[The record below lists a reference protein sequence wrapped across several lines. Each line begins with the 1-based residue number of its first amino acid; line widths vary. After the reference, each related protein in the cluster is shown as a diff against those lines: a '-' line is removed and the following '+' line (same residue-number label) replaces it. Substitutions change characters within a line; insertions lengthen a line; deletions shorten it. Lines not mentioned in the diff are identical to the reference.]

1 MQLGFIMLEVG
12 SIREKNSRNIIY
24 KNLVDTFVSTIT
36 FWSIGY
42 GHAWKSS
49 GGLLGSG
56 GFFDAGFDNADYRNW
71 VVSYCFCTTTC
82 TAISGSLAERTF
94 LDTYIFFTFIMSALI
109 YPVLSSW
116 VWGGGW
122 LQQLGF
128 HDHGGSGVVHMTA
141 GFAGLIGTYIL
152 GPRLGF
158 FR

>member
-1 MQLGFIMLEVG
+1 MITEINGKIDDVWILIVAVHVLCMQLGFIMLEVG

-94 LDTYIFFTFIMSALI
+94 LDTYIFFTFIMSSLI

-122 LQQLGF
+122 L
-128 HDHGGSGVVHMTA
+128 
-141 GFAGLIGTYIL
+141 
-152 GPRLGF
+152 
-158 FR
+158 